1 VLAYALS
8 LALASLPGAG
18 ADSTA
23 AVKAS
28 PDAGAPSA
36 SQVVLALLERQRQA
50 WNAGDLEGFCAIY
63 ADDARFISPS
73 GVTQGRAA
81 VLARYQQRYP
91 SKSAMGTLSFDV
103 LEVREAAGAVSIAA
117 RWTLSFPGKP
127 PASGHT
133 LVVFNLLPAGWRLVQ
148 DASM

>member
-8 LALASLPGAG
+8 LALAAQPGGAG
-18 ADSTA
+18 SGTA
-23 AVKAS
+23 ASA
-28 PDAGAPSA
+28 DAGSPTA

-63 ADDARFISPS
+63 ADDARFLSPS

-91 SKSAMGTLSFDV
+91 NKSAMGTLAFDV
-103 LEVREAAGAVSIAA
+103 LEVREAGGAVSIAA
-117 RWTLSFPGKP
+117 RWILSFPGKP

-133 LVVFNLLPAGWRLVQ
+133 LIVFNLLPAGWRLVQ